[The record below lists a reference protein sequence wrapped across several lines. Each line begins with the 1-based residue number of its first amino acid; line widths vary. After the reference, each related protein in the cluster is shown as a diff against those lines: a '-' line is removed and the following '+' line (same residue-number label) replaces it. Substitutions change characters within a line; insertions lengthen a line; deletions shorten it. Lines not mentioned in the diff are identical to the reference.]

1 MTNEQ
6 LAKEIALG
14 IINTGVEGGYDNVCC
29 STAGDYPCMG
39 VSSWEG
45 IGGRGDNLLNNID
58 GAQKFIGRAYSDIRD
73 SGEVDELSAL
83 LNSEQGQTAQQA
95 ILAQDCLEL
104 YIPALNQVENLDN
117 SRCFIYAGIW
127 CPTSQYV
134 VKNFLRK
141 RQDAYDIR
149 NLEALRDIFRDQY
162 YVAADVGEQYAGGYA
177 NRANSTYD
185 YVSNLDLSSYDA

>member
-45 IGGRGDNLLNNID
+45 IGGRGDSLLSYID
-58 GAQKFIGRAYSDIRD
+58 GAQKFIGRTYSDIRD
-73 SGEVDELSAL
+73 NGEKQELREL
-83 LNSEQGQTAQQA
+83 LNLEQGRAAQQI
-95 ILAQDCLEL
+95 ILANDCLEL
-104 YIPALNQVENLDN
+104 YVPYLKQVETLDDT
-117 SRCFIYAGIW
+117 RCFIYAGIW

-134 VKNFLRK
+134 VRNFLRR
-141 RQDAYDIR
+141 RQNNYDIR
-149 NLEALRDIFRDQY
+149 NLETLRDIFRDQY
-162 YVAADVGEQYAGGYA
+162 YIAADVGEEYALGYA
-177 NRANSTYD
+177 NRANNTFQ
-185 YVSNLDLSSYDA
+185 YVANLELWK

>member
-45 IGGRGDNLLNNID
+45 IGGRGDSLLSYID
-58 GAQKFIGRAYSDIRD
+58 GAQKFIGRTYSDIRD
-73 SGEVDELSAL
+73 SGEKQELREL
-83 LNSEQGQTAQQA
+83 LNSEQGQAAQQI

-104 YIPALNQVENLDN
+104 YVPYLKQVETLDDT
-117 SRCFIYAGIW
+117 RCFIYAGIW

-134 VKNFLRK
+134 VKNFLRR
-141 RQDAYDIR
+141 RQYNYDIR
-149 NLEALRDIFRDQY
+149 NLETLRDIFRDQY
-162 YVAADVGEQYAGGYA
+162 YIAADVGEQYALGYA
-177 NRANSTYD
+177 NRANNTFQ
-185 YVSNLDLSSYDA
+185 YVANLELWK